1 MPEPVA
7 KDDSAEMPSEEE
19 LAVYRRLSERL
30 PPAEVLRELAKRHA
44 KPPAWLDPNAD
55 EERPW

>member
-1 MPEPVA
+1 VA